1 MNRTNKQVSLDQ
13 AAALIR
19 DNQVI
24 TLGGTLSQ
32 RIPSAFVRQLAR
44 RKVRGL
50 ELINSSPGYDI
61 DVLAAAG
68 CVARVRSGMATMEQP
83 FGMAPNFRRA
93 VEQGRLKVI
102 EMGCPGVMASLQAA
116 AFGLPFQAVAGY
128 EGSDMPKLNEFAK
141 VKDPFS
147 DEEVYVVPR
156 IPPDWAVL
164 HVNEAAVRGN
174 ARIYGTP
181 VWDRLMSRAARRCII
196 VTEKILPTA
205 HFVAQPEMTV
215 IPEIFVEAVVHAP
228 NGAWPTA
235 VFPDYGIDEAAM
247 RSYLELSVSPGGIER
262 YLEETLEHDCAE
274 VAA

>member
-1 MNRTNKQVSLDQ
+1 MSKKSKQMSLEE
-13 AAALIR
+13 AALLIG
-19 DNQVI
+19 DDQIV

-32 RIPSAFVRQLAR
+32 RIPAAFVRQLAR

-50 ELINSSPGYDI
+50 ELIKSSPGYDV

-68 CVARVRSGMATMEQP
+68 CVACVRSGMATLEQP

-93 VEQGRLKVI
+93 VEQGTLRII

-128 EGSDMPKLNEFAK
+128 DDSDVPALADFRK

-147 DEEVYVVPR
+147 DAEVYVVPA
-156 IPPDWAVL
+156 IQPEWAVL
-164 HVNEAAVRGN
+164 HVNEADIYGN

-181 VWDRLMSRAARRCII
+181 VWDRLMSRAAKRCII
-196 VTEKILPTA
+196 ITEKILPSA
-205 HFVAQPEMTV
+205 HFIAQPEMTV
-215 IPEIFVEAVVHAP
+215 VPEIFVEAVVHAP

-235 VFPDYGIDEAAM
+235 VFPDYGIDEEAM
-247 RSYLELSVSPGGIER
+247 QRYLDLSVSAGGLAR
-262 YLEETLEHDCAE
+262 YLEETLEHDCME
-274 VAA
+274 VPA

>member
-1 MNRTNKQVSLDQ
+1 MNQKSKQVSLHE

-19 DNQVI
+19 NDQII

-32 RIPSAFVRQLAR
+32 RIPAAFVRQLAR
-44 RKVRGL
+44 RRVTGL
-50 ELINSSPGYDI
+50 ELIKSSPGYDV

-68 CVARVRSGMATMEQP
+68 CVSVVRSGMATLEQP

-93 VEQGRLKVI
+93 VEQGRLRVV

-116 AFGLPFQAVAGY
+116 AFGLPFQPVAGY
-128 EGSDMPKLNEFAK
+128 DGSDMPGLNDFAK

-147 DEEVYVVPR
+147 EAEVYVAPR
-156 IPPDWAVL
+156 IQPDWAVL
-164 HVNEAAVRGN
+164 HVNEADVLGN

-181 VWDRLMSRAARRCII
+181 VWDRLMSRAAKRCII

-215 IPEIFVEAVVHAP
+215 VPEIFVEAVVHAP
-228 NGAWPTA
+228 NGAWPTS
-235 VFPDYGIDEAAM
+235 VFPDYEIDEAAM
-247 RSYLELSVSPGGIER
+247 RRYLEMSASPGGIDR
-262 YLEETLEHDCAE
+262 YLEETLEHDGAE